1 MIIWEAKLDDLYECK
16 VTRISENKGKL
27 TMIDPFNRTLIDRE
41 VGLLYGAVF
50 GPDIEDIAYWEEL
63 CVNEIDK

>member
-16 VTRISENKGKL
+16 VTRISEHKGKL
-27 TMIDPFNRTLIDRE
+27 TMLDPFNRILIDRE

-50 GPDIEDIAYWEEL
+50 GPDIEDVAYWEEL
-63 CVNEIDK
+63 CVAEIDK